1 MARTI
6 IAILAVLATILPA
19 RSTINHVEQ
28 FDRGS
33 LSLSTDTLGNHQ
45 STRVL
50 MSALQAVTT
59 PGEYAIPMKTIAFSV
74 PFDAVE
80 IEISVNSSSEETIS
94 LPNPVSYNLNDF
106 DPQMAYDPKAVTIRA
121 EIGHVGYL
129 DGINKIVSVN
139 LYPVNVSKNGLS
151 IVFAK
156 RISIDLTWQTGDVFT
171 ENSLQPIVP
180 SHITKDVFRRAKN
193 LVANPEDVENNVSG
207 LPVPLTT
214 DQEDY
219 DYIIITPQRFCKALE
234 RLAALR
240 RLKGF
245 GAKVFPLEQVLN
257 LPASRNGDQLSGIN
271 DDAGKIR
278 AFLQYAYSAFNTKY
292 VLFAGKYPEM
302 PIRLLNIPWA
312 RVPYNPSD
320 LYFADL
326 NSSWSK
332 YIIGTTGPKTEAD
345 GFNELYIGRIPFET
359 EDEIN
364 TYIDK
369 LVIYELDP
377 GCGDTS
383 YLGNALMS
391 RQLSDVGIRVNYPDT
406 QISEFISLFGGNL
419 FDLSF
424 KDGFPTGK
432 DVVSAINSTPCVVHN
447 FIGHGNPGGVAVGG
461 GDMAFAP

>member
-1 MARTI
+1 MRRVI

-50 MSALQAVTT
+50 MSALRAVTT

-94 LPNPVSYNLNDF
+94 LPNPVSYNLNDL
-106 DPQMAYDPKAVTIRA
+106 DPQMAYDPKAVTVRA
-121 EIGHVGYL
+121 EIGHIGYL

-180 SHITKDVFRRAKN
+180 SYITKDVFRRTKK
-193 LVANPEDVENNVSG
+193 LVVNPEDVENNVSG
-207 LPVPLTT
+207 LPVSLTT

-219 DYIIITPQRFCKALE
+219 DYIIIAPQRFCKALE

-257 LPASRNGDQLSGIN
+257 LPVSQNGDQLSGIN

-278 AFLQYAYSAFNTKY
+278 AFLQYAYSAFNTRY

-302 PIRLLNIPWA
+302 PIRQFTNLPSQ
-312 RVPYNPSD
+312 RVPNNPSD
-320 LYFADL
+320 FYFADL
-326 NSSWSK
+326 NSSWAK
-332 YIIGTTGPKTEAD
+332 YIDGANGPKTDAD

-364 TYIDK
+364 IYI
-369 LVIYELDP
+369 
-377 GCGDTS
+377 
-383 YLGNALMS
+383 
-391 RQLSDVGIRVNYPDT
+391 
-406 QISEFISLFGGNL
+406 
-419 FDLSF
+419 
-424 KDGFPTGK
+424 
-432 DVVSAINSTPCVVHN
+432 
-447 FIGHGNPGGVAVGG
+447 
-461 GDMAFAP
+461 